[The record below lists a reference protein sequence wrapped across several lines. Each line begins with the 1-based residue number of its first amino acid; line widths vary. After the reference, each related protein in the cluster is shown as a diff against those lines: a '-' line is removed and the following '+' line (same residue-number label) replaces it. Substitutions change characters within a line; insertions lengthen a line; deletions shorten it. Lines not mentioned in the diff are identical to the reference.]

1 MKWTFGCVHSLV
13 YSSCDDLPVQDQ
25 ASPNPGI
32 DRLDNL
38 QVLPLTEE
46 LLKTDRVGSILL
58 Y

>member
-13 YSSCDDLPVQDQ
+13 YGSSDDLLVQDQ

-32 DRLDNL
+32 DHLDNL